1 MSANPK
7 SPAPAATPMRR
18 LSLFERRALVVAMYG
33 GYAAYMLLRGLAVSF
48 DSGAL
53 GLAGIAALVGCAA
66 AAWALLYQTPY
77 WNWGNAPD
85 GSLDERELA
94 VRNRS
99 YRVAYSAYA
108 AITLLPV
115 VYVSI
120 AIDHPRLWLPRTYDE
135 VSRIVWAMILT
146 SGTLPSALLAWDD
159 RPLEEDREV

>member
-1 MSANPK
+1 M
-7 SPAPAATPMRR
+7 
-18 LSLFERRALVVAMYG
+18 V
-33 GYAAYMLLRGLAVSF
+33 LRGLASHL
-48 DSGAL
+48 DNGPL
-53 GLAGIAALVGCAA
+53 GLLGIAMLIGSVA
-66 AAWALLYQTPY
+66 AAWVLLYRTPY

-120 AIDHPRLWLPRTYDE
+120 AIDHPSLWLPRTYDE
-135 VSRIVWAMILT
+135 VSRIVWGLILVG
-146 SGTLPSALLAWDD
+146 GTLPSALLAWDD

>member
-1 MSANPK
+1 MSAK
-7 SPAPAATPMRR
+7 AKSSPAAEPMRH
-18 LSLFERRALVVAMYG
+18 LSLPVRRALVIGMYG
-33 GYAAYMLLRGLAVSF
+33 GYLAYMVLRGLASHL
-48 DSGAL
+48 DNGPL
-53 GLAGIAALVGCAA
+53 GLLGIAMLIGSVA
-66 AAWALLYQTPY
+66 AAWVLLYRTPY

-108 AITLLPV
+108 AVTLLPV

-120 AIDHPRLWLPRTYDE
+120 AIDHPSLWLPRTYDE
-135 VSRIVWAMILT
+135 VSRIVWGLILVG
-146 SGTLPSALLAWDD
+146 GTLPSALLAWDD

>member
-1 MSANPK
+1 MSAQTK
-7 SPAPAATPMRR
+7 SSSPAATPVRR
-18 LSLFERRALVVAMYG
+18 LSLSARRALVVAMYG
-33 GYAAYMLLRGLAVSF
+33 GYAAYMLLRGLAGWL
-48 DSGAL
+48 DSGAF
-53 GLAGIAALVGCAA
+53 GIAGIAALVGCLA

-108 AITLLPV
+108 AITLLSV

-120 AIDHPRLWLPRTYDE
+120 AIDHPSLWLPRTYDE
-135 VSRIVWAMILT
+135 VSRIVWGLILT
-146 SGTLPSALLAWDD
+146 SATLPSVLLAWDD
-159 RPLEEDREV
+159 RPVEEDREV